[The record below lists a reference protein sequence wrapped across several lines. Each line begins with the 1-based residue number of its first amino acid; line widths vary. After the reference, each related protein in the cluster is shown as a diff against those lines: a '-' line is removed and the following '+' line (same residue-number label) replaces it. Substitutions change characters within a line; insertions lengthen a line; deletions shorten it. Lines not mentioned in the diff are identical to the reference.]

1 MIIQHYKLKY
11 RVEYSKKFL
20 ISLRLSLQEAQK
32 SYCESSRY
40 GYYWE
45 DTGENLRTL
54 RQHSGAN
61 FSRVR

>member
-11 RVEYSKKFL
+11 RPTYSKKFFL
-20 ISLRLSLQEAQK
+20 ILRLRLQK
-32 SYCESSRY
+32 SQKSFSASSRY

-45 DTGENLRTL
+45 DAGENLRTL

-61 FSRVR
+61 FSRVH